1 MQLTQNFKSTVGLL
15 FALWKDAVDNDR
27 IPQTVTLLGSPGIGK
42 TSAARQLAKLMTD
55 YMVAK
60 GEANSAVCE
69 VRDLSSSLPEDLG
82 GLPYREGDTT
92 LYAPQS
98 MIKAVCVPEA
108 YGVLV
113 LDDLPAASTAVQVA
127 SRQISLEH
135 RVHDHHISRRV
146 MVIVTGN
153 RKEDKSAASTLPAHF
168 RNSVLMLTVE
178 PSFDGW
184 EEWAFENNMDSL
196 IPQFLRFRPNYF
208 SMLPKDADGNGSF
221 ATPRTWA
228 MLGNAL
234 TVAKATDTLYA
245 VASGLVG
252 EGVTKELVAFDM
264 LKSQLV
270 SPDKVLAD
278 PQAALPDRSILNGPD
293 KMIAMVCGLADAAI
307 IKSKDS
313 KTKGNTAYVQY
324 LCALA
329 WVTESNREYVAT
341 SISTFTA
348 HKGNFKKLL
357 DSVPE
362 ARAKE
367 PRVTQMLAKLA
378 ECFQSSGG
386 K

>member
-1 MQLTQNFKSTVGLL
+1 
-15 FALWKDAVDNDR
+15 
-27 IPQTVTLLGSPGIGK
+27 
-42 TSAARQLAKLMTD
+42 
-55 YMVAK
+55 
-60 GEANSAVCE
+60 
-69 VRDLSSSLPEDLG
+69 
-82 GLPYREGDTT
+82 
-92 LYAPQS
+92 
-98 MIKAVCVPEA
+98 
-108 YGVLV
+108 
-113 LDDLPAASTAVQVA
+113 
-127 SRQISLEH
+127 
-135 RVHDHHISRRV
+135 
-146 MVIVTGN
+146 
-153 RKEDKSAASTLPAHF
+153 
-168 RNSVLMLTVE
+168 
-178 PSFDGW
+178 
-184 EEWAFENNMDSL
+184 
-196 IPQFLRFRPNYF
+196 
-208 SMLPKDADGNGSF
+208 MLPKDADGNGSF

-234 TVAKATDTLYA
+234 SVAKATDTLYA

-307 IKSKDS
+307 VKSKDA
-313 KTKGNTAYVQY
+313 KVKGNTAYVQY

-329 WVTESNREYVAT
+329 WVTETNREYVAT

-362 ARAKE
+362 ARGKE
-367 PRVTQMLAKLA
+367 PRVTAMLSKLA